1 MIDES
6 KYNSTPILEQA
17 GKRVIESK
25 ISKELMIAE
34 NLSTL
39 DRDLTSKDNDNDT
52 D

>member
-1 MIDES
+1 M
-6 KYNSTPILEQA
+6 
-17 GKRVIESK
+17 ESK